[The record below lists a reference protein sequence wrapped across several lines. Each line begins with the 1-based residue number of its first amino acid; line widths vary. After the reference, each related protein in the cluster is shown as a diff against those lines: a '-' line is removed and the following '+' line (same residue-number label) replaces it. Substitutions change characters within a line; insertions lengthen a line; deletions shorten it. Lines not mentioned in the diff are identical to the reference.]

1 MRALTV
7 IAFGLMVIGALN
19 WGLQGI
25 ADYDAISAIFGAV
38 PFVARII
45 FAVIGLAGLYGIVF
59 FNWYLNPAQDTP
71 DQAPRHSMGHRPH
84 PL

>member
-19 WGLQGI
+19 WGLKGI
-25 ADYDAISAIFGAV
+25 ADYDAISAVFYAF
-38 PFVARII
+38 PFVPRII

-59 FNWYLNPAQDTP
+59 FNWYLNPAEHAP
-71 DQAPRHSMGHRPH
+71 DQAPGHSMGHRPH